1 MSVLAGTSGFS
12 YKEWVGSFYPDKIA
26 PADMLGYYATQ
37 LPAVEINNTF
47 YRMPKKAVLEGWR
60 DKVPDY
66 FRLAVKASRRI
77 THSKK
82 LADVNDEM
90 GFLLG
95 NLEVLGDKLGAV
107 LFQLPP
113 FLRKDAQRLG
123 GFVESLPAGLPA
135 AFEFRHGSWFDSE
148 TAALLNARNLPWVI
162 TDSDNGELP
171 EPLAT
176 ADRGYLRLRRSE
188 YTDADLEAWHECI
201 DSAGWRQ
208 TLVFFKHEDDCA
220 GPSMAQRFLAQRR

>member
-1 MSVLAGTSGFS
+1 MTVLAGTSGFS

-26 PADMLGYYATQ
+26 AGDMLGYYATQ

-47 YRMPKKAVLEGWR
+47 YRMPKKVVLEGWR
-60 DKVPDY
+60 DKVPES

-82 LADVNDEM
+82 LADVQDEM

-95 NLEVLGDKLGAV
+95 NLEVLGEKLGAV

-113 FLRKDAQRLG
+113 FLRKDASRLAD
-123 GFVESLPAGLPA
+123 FVDSLPRGLPA
-135 AFEFRHGSWFDSE
+135 AFEFRHASWFDSQI
-148 TAALLNARNLPWVI
+148 AAVLNARNLPWVI

-171 EPLAT
+171 ETLAT
-176 ADRGYLRLRRSE
+176 ADWGYLRLRRSE
-188 YTDADLEAWHECI
+188 YTDADLERWHERI
-201 DSAGWRQ
+201 DAAGWRR

-220 GPSMAQRFLAQRR
+220 GPAMAQQFLARRS